1 MQDINT
7 IYQNSFGI
15 AFQWKRC
22 AVKDYKKIQVVFRN
36 TGLFLNEEELTLF
49 SKQIDCSVKRE
60 GLCAECKENNE
71 CRALLVETPAPQIA
85 FAVSHTELHQM
96 QDLIDGTI
104 FQLGLDKVLKNTL

>member
-22 AVKDYKKIQVVFRN
+22 TAKDYKKVQVVFRN
-36 TGLFLNEEELTLF
+36 TGLFLNKEELKLF
-49 SKQIDCSVKRE
+49 SEQIECTVDRE
-60 GLCAECKENNE
+60 GLCAECKENQE

-96 QDLIDGTI
+96 QDLINGTL
-104 FQLGLDKVLKNTL
+104 FQLGLNNILKDII

>member
-22 AVKDYKKIQVVFRN
+22 AEKDHKKIQVVFRN
-36 TGLFLNEEELTLF
+36 TGLFLKEEELKLF
-49 SKQIDCSVKRE
+49 SRQIGCTVKRE
-60 GLCAECKENNE
+60 GLCADCKENKE
-71 CRALLVETPAPQIA
+71 CRSLLVETPAPQIA
-85 FAVSHTELHQM
+85 FAVSHAELHQM

-104 FQLGLDKVLKNTL
+104 FQLGLNEILKSTL